1 MVCILSWT
9 KKNGPAVV
17 PLEKNRNQKMY
28 VFFISLKISMAYQ
41 LYNFFITHIWNLAV
55 WIMTPPGGSFW
66 EFLYFGDPPRGVKIH
81 TAIFFSL
88 NFCTTKYCS

>member
-1 MVCILSWT
+1 MACILFWHE
-9 KKNGPAVV
+9 KNGPVVV

-55 WIMTPPGGSFW
+55 WIMTPRGVPHIFW
-66 EFLYFGDPPRGVKIH
+66 EGPPVDIEV
-81 TAIFFSL
+81 AI
-88 NFCTTKYCS
+88 